1 MNHAVHRFIFQSK
14 AKSLCGNRWETLLES
29 SSLCIIHL
37 ETPSHVTNLSK
48 ISSIQTCVINVSKRS
63 SPSQM
68 SSFQTLTE
76 NVFKQ
81 LLPVIIKQIAIDR
94 RGGGWR
100 EKGRNEQGVINYVSC
115 SSAIEILNQ
124 TSEARVPPNGWIW
137 SGEVRGCK

>member
-1 MNHAVHRFIFQSK
+1 M
-14 AKSLCGNRWETLLES
+14 
-29 SSLCIIHL
+29 IHL

-94 RGGGWR
+94 RGGGWL

-137 SGEVRGCK
+137 SGEV